1 MAFSSNGPPGAGGNG
16 PAPGAGGNGGA
27 PGDNTNGGNTNTSTS
42 TALFSRYMVLSLI
55 DVLPVIYILIM
66 LSFGLQSYANVD
78 DAYAY
83 VIKSMPIFR
92 LALSLDHL
100 LL

>member
-1 MAFSSNGPPGAGGNG
+1 MAFSGNGPPGAGGNG

-27 PGDNTNGGNTNTSTS
+27 PGDNTNGGNTNASTS
-42 TALFSRYMVLSLI
+42 TAPFSRYMVLSLI

-92 LALSLDHL
+92 LAPSLDHL